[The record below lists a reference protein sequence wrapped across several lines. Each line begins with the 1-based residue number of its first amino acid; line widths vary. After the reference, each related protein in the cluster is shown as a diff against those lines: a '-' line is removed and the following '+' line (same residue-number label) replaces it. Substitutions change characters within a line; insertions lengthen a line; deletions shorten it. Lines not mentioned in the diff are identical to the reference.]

1 MSAKIT
7 DEQLMKAVRL
17 WGVLSNAKAAQR
29 LGMTERNFY
38 LWINE
43 AKRRGLIDA
52 SERHPRAID
61 PGDLEKTFRACR
73 EHSTISAAAEALRIT
88 PKTVRARLR
97 AAHEQGS
104 FDERGTWRPNENPFN
119 LKKRAT
125 E

>member
-17 WGVLSNAKAAQR
+17 WGAFSNAKTAQR

-43 AKRRGLIDA
+43 AKRRGLVDA

-61 PGDLEKTFRACR
+61 PSDLEKSFRACR
-73 EHSTISAAAEALRIT
+73 EYSTISAAAEALGIT

-97 AAHEQGS
+97 GAREQGS
-104 FDERGTWRPNENPFN
+104 FDERGAWSPSEDPLNPR
-119 LKKRAT
+119 KRAT
-125 E
+125 K